1 MASLTGKSAARRPPA
16 KPARSAKAPGGA
28 RARRPRAGRL
38 TLPVLLVLTAL
49 VTVVPFAAMVLVA
62 FAPAGGRTFPDAFTP
77 TRFTLENFQHVLS
90 SSDLPRWTL
99 NSLVFSLLSVVLILL
114 FASMAGYAFAKKRFP
129 GRDALFWALLATLM
143 VPFQATLIPS
153 YILVSKLGGVDTY
166 WGMIVP
172 TLANAQAIFLMRQ
185 FIVQLPDELFEAAE
199 LDGAS
204 EWRIFVTIVLPL
216 IRPALAT
223 LGVFVF
229 LWHWNDFLWPLVIGQ
244 SGEMQTLTVGLAT
257 LQSENVPIN
266 QIMAG
271 ASITVLPSLLIFGLL
286 QRYLTDSIA
295 MTGLKG

>member
-1 MASLTGKSAARRPPA
+1 MAASRTAART
-16 KPARSAKAPGGA
+16 
-28 RARRPRAGRL
+28 GRL
-38 TLPVLLVLTAL
+38 TLPVLLVLTAI
-49 VTVVPFAAMVLVA
+49 VTITPFAAMVLVA
-62 FAPAGGRTFPDAFTP
+62 FAPESGQTFPDALLP
-77 TRFTLENFQHVLS
+77 DKITLANFEHVLS
-90 SSDLPRWTL
+90 SSDVPRWTL
-99 NSLVFSLLSVVLILL
+99 NSLIFSFVSVVLILL

-153 YILVSKLGGVDTY
+153 YILVSRLNGVDTY

-172 TLANAQAIFLMRQ
+172 TLANVQAIFLMRQ

-199 LDGAS
+199 MDGAS
-204 EWRIFVTIVLPL
+204 EWRIFTTIVLPL
-216 IRPALAT
+216 VRPALAT

-271 ASITVLPSLLIFGLL
+271 ATITVVPSLLVFGLL

>member
-1 MASLTGKSAARRPPA
+1 MAILPRTART
-16 KPARSAKAPGGA
+16 
-28 RARRPRAGRL
+28 GRL
-38 TLPVLLVLTAL
+38 TLPVLLVLTAI
-49 VTVVPFAAMVLVA
+49 VTTTPFAAMVLVA
-62 FAPAGGRTFPDAFTP
+62 FAPESGQTFPDALLP
-77 TRFTLENFQHVLS
+77 DKITLANFEHVLS
-90 SSDLPRWTL
+90 NSDVPRWTL
-99 NSLVFSLLSVVLILL
+99 NSLIFSFVSVVLILL

-129 GRDALFWALLATLM
+129 GRDAIFWALLATLM

-153 YILVSKLGGVDTY
+153 YILVSRLGGVDTY

-172 TLANAQAIFLMRQ
+172 TLANVQAIFLMRQ
-185 FIVQLPDELFEAAE
+185 FIVQLPAELFEAAE
-199 LDGAS
+199 MDGAS
-204 EWRIFVTIVLPL
+204 EWRIFTTIVLPL
-216 IRPALAT
+216 VRPALAT

-257 LQSENVPIN
+257 LQSEDVPIN

-271 ASITVLPSLLIFGLL
+271 ATITVVPSLLVFGLL